1 MRSRGRLIDVVDD
14 EWRKDKLESGDI
26 EINVKEEYLLPEEK
40 EDDWSLVNKIDTDW
54 IDLELK
60 NKQISTLFKE
70 IPTLE
75 QIELN
80 SSYKVKLKNSH
91 FYLVIS
97 LPTNFP
103 QSSPILSLNPSQTAF
118 HEMIDQCGHI
128 KSQKLNNG
136 WRQHYS
142 LGKTCAEILT
152 LLNQN
157 PPTLNISLQQQI
169 AIETNNPANNRST
182 PPPIP
187 LKQFQSSPISQPQ
200 SQPYQLFQYDFLT
213 DLRKKTI
220 EELEELILDD
230 NAFKVYFNDIT
241 QVKNLKFSRDEIQIQ
256 NETLSK
262 ENLEKEENLTRI
274 KNNMLSLME
283 EYSIARAEYA
293 SVFDELLKA
302 QERFSN
308 DSMISILKKHIETYE
323 SSSELLQAKY
333 FELKDSNLNADD
345 FLKSFLE
352 DRKNFHLYTSKLDNF
367 KN

>member
-1 MRSRGRLIDVVDD
+1 MANS
-14 EWRKDKLESGDI
+14 S
-26 EINVKEEYLLPEEK
+26 PF
-40 EDDWSLVNKIDTDW
+40 
-54 IDLELK
+54 LELK

-169 AIETNNPANNRST
+169 AIETNNPANNS
-182 PPPIP
+182 
-187 LKQFQSSPISQPQ
+187 
-200 SQPYQLFQYDFLT
+200 
-213 DLRKKTI
+213 I